1 MKVAST
7 DWVGT
12 LSGAPRRARLA
23 IRGAVQA
30 VGFRPFVH
38 GLAAAFSGIV
48 LAKLDPR

>member
-12 LSGAPRRARLA
+12 LSGVPRRARLA

-38 GLAAAFSGIV
+38 HGLASSFFWHCIS
-48 LAKLDPR
+48 